1 MPIPGT
7 QYFIFTNFEIY
18 FLKEGQPDFAA
29 PAAVNFAAPEDA
41 SGGNVRFESAQRLEI
56 AAAALQIQAE
66 VSCYYYTNSLQVNF
80 KASAVRYFS
89 RS

>member
-66 VSCYYYTNSLQVNF
+66 VSF
-80 KASAVRYFS
+80 YFCIS
-89 RS
+89 CNLLKTTGEKVQ